1 MKVGILTF
9 HRALNYGAVL
19 QCYALQETVKRL
31 GYEVDVLD
39 YQPKYIEKYRQI
51 YSSYSISHRKGI
63 KNKIKEVL
71 VRTLLARKVIKARDA
86 FNSFLSEH
94 LNIVRYK
101 SLDEWNI
108 NYDIIIIGSDQ
119 VWSPTIGDGFDK
131 IFWGCFPHDK
141 MRLLSYAASIGG
153 HNVIDDAMWYDICDL
168 VRNFDKVSVRED
180 WFSRQLSDKI
190 KREVTTVLDPTLL
203 VNRRI
208 YENIQKEPEF
218 NNYLLLFL
226 IVEDNYALRFAK
238 EIAQEKGL
246 SIVRI
251 KALQEFEKRDK
262 TVVDLFSISPQAFL
276 GYFARAAFVVTNS
289 FHGTA
294 FSLIYRRNFY
304 SLDSPRIDRAKSLLH
319 SINLENRIVSSKDTG
334 VYSIIDYSN
343 INQRIEGLQEASF
356 KYLLSSLSD

>member
-1 MKVGILTF
+1 MKIGILTF

-19 QCYALQETVKRL
+19 QCYALQETLKRL
-31 GYEVDVLD
+31 GHDVYVLD
-39 YQPKYIEKYRQI
+39 YRPKYIEKYRRI

-71 VRTLLARKVIKARDA
+71 VRTLLARKTIKARDV

-94 LNIVRYK
+94 INVVSYK
-101 SLDEWNI
+101 SLDECN
-108 NYDIIIIGSDQ
+108 NYDIIIVGSDQ

-131 IFWGCFPHDK
+131 IFWGCFPHSK
-141 MRLLSYAASIGG
+141 TKLLSYAASIGG
-153 HNVIDDAMWYDICDL
+153 HNVIDDAMWYDICGM
-168 VRNFDKVSVRED
+168 VRNFDNVSVRED

-190 KREVTTVLDPTLL
+190 KREITTVLDPTLL
-203 VNRRI
+203 VDRRV

-218 NNYLLLFL
+218 NKYLILFL
-226 IVEDNYALRFAK
+226 IVEDNNALRFAK

-246 SIVRI
+246 RIVRI
-251 KALQEFEKRDK
+251 KALQEFEKRDES
-262 TVVDLFSISPQAFL
+262 VVDLYSISPQAFL
-276 GYFARAAFVVTNS
+276 GYFARASFIVTNS

-319 SINLENRIVSSKDTG
+319 SVNLENRIASSKDTG
-334 VYSIIDYSN
+334 IYSIIDYSN
-343 INQRIEGLQEASF
+343 INQRIERLQEASL
-356 KYLLSSLSD
+356 KYLLSSLSE